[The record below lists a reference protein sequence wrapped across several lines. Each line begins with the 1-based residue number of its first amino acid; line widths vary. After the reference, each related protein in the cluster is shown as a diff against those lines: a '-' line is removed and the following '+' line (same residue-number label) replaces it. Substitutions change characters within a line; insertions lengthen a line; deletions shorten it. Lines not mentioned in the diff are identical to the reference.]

1 MILLYFASPNGLLG
15 YCDYLPDFTMFWSYG
30 PFTVV
35 SHSLFEQLVPR
46 VVEFNFW
53 CCDELGI
60 LGFEEWANR
69 ANVFPVFPDWS
80 KGCLNNV
87 CTRYTLE
94 SVSRCV

>member
-1 MILLYFASPNGLLG
+1 
-15 YCDYLPDFTMFWSYG
+15 MFWSYG

-46 VVEFNFW
+46 VVEFNFCVVMNLEFW
-53 CCDELGI
+53 D
-60 LGFEEWANR
+60 FEEWANR

-94 SVSRCV
+94 SGSQCVQDFEVAGDFGPVFVGGKAEYFK

>member
-1 MILLYFASPNGLLG
+1 M
-15 YCDYLPDFTMFWSYG
+15 
-30 PFTVV
+30 V
-35 SHSLFEQLVPR
+35 SHLLFEQLVPR

-69 ANVFPVFPDWS
+69 ANVLPVFPDWS

-87 CTRYTLE
+87 CTLYTLG

>member
-1 MILLYFASPNGLLG
+1 MLS
-15 YCDYLPDFTMFWSYG
+15 SYG

-35 SHSLFEQLVPR
+35 LHSLFEQLVPR

-60 LGFEEWANR
+60 LGFEEWVNR
-69 ANVFPVFPDWS
+69 TNVFPVFPGWS

-87 CTRYTLE
+87 CTRYTLG
-94 SVSRCV
+94 SVSRCI